1 MFLLND
7 LDSNNTTIRPYTLRE
22 LTMKLTL
29 KSVVTLCALAAS
41 VIAPALLS
49 AGSASAKPAG
59 TNASYVGAGVA
70 AGVTNGGSA
79 TGGDAA
85 TFGGNI
91 QGRITTDKAPVS
103 VRGAVLFSDE
113 TSAIMP
119 IVTYDVPV
127 TNNANLYVGAG
138 YSFVESNG
146 KPTPLGNQDAPV
158 VTVGAEAALG
168 NNMVVYGD
176 TKLGIN
182 AYQNSPASAVSVQAG
197 AGFKF

>member
-1 MFLLND
+1 
-7 LDSNNTTIRPYTLRE
+7 
-22 LTMKLTL
+22 MKLTL
-29 KSVVTLCALAAS
+29 KSFITISALAAT

-49 AGSASAKPAG
+49 AGSASAQPAG
-59 TNASYVGAGVA
+59 TDANYIGAGVA
-70 AGVTNGGSA
+70 AGVTNGGQE
-79 TGGDAA
+79 GDAA

-91 QGRITTDKAPVS
+91 QGRFTTQKAPVS

-113 TSAIMP
+113 TSAIIPM
-119 IVTYDVPV
+119 VSYDVPV
-127 TNNANLYVGAG
+127 TNSANVYAAVG

-158 VTVGAEAALG
+158 LAVGAEAQVG
-168 NNMVVYGD
+168 KNIVVYGD

>member
-1 MFLLND
+1 
-7 LDSNNTTIRPYTLRE
+7 
-22 LTMKLTL
+22 
-29 KSVVTLCALAAS
+29 
-41 VIAPALLS
+41 
-49 AGSASAKPAG
+49 
-59 TNASYVGAGVA
+59 
-70 AGVTNGGSA
+70 
-79 TGGDAA
+79 
-85 TFGGNI
+85 
-91 QGRITTDKAPVS
+91 
-103 VRGAVLFSDE
+103 VLFSDE